1 MASVA
6 GSRKSMLDRPG
17 LSSTLKLTE
26 PPSPSLMVVTPE
38 IVGPYMSG
46 SGAANAGAPKAAPDA
61 TIAPVAKVARNA
73 L

>member
-1 MASVA
+1 
-6 GSRKSMLDRPG
+6 
-17 LSSTLKLTE
+17 
-26 PPSPSLMVVTPE
+26 MVVTPE